1 MSAYEKLQKLKM
13 VANRCVYDEMEDLN
27 CMSAH
32 EKLKILKM
40 VANRGVYDGLE
51 GLVTTLMYLYSVIAL
66 QDMSMH
72 VGHPR
77 LQHRL

>member
-1 MSAYEKLQKLKM
+1 
-13 VANRCVYDEMEDLN
+13 
-27 CMSAH
+27 MSAH

-72 VGHPR
+72 VDHPR
-77 LQHRL
+77 IRHRP